1 MQAIGLGVRREEVT
15 VVPLHNFPD
24 KPPEWCLDNAMIYGH
39 LQHPDAFAPLLA
51 NPVWKEAFDWFAG
64 MAASESSF
72 PFLMQPQPIF

>member
-1 MQAIGLGVRREEVT
+1 
-15 VVPLHNFPD
+15 
-24 KPPEWCLDNAMIYGH
+24 MIYGH

-72 PFLMQPQPIF
+72 PFLMPPQPIF